1 MQDTS
6 PVDGFAPLSQAFAQ
20 DPYPAYAALRAQP
33 QPTYFADADLWLL
46 SRFDDVD
53 RAARSPQ
60 MVRDPGQIM
69 APEKL
74 RDLRREA
81 NWNDMPHH
89 ERFVQFSL
97 LETDGAVHD
106 RLRRIVLRDLARTGT
121 ERYLPM
127 IEGHIDDL
135 LDRLLESDEFDVV
148 TDLAAPLPGH
158 IIGQVLGV
166 PAADCPQLRSWS
178 ENIVQFFNVGRT
190 AEDKALA
197 EAATT
202 EFYFYLSAL
211 IVDRENTG
219 QDDLLAVL
227 MRARDAG
234 QLSADELI
242 STCMLILMAGHG
254 STIDVIGTG
263 FLALLQHP
271 EQQARWRAQP
281 DLTATAVQELFR
293 YESPLPFFHRYSTA
307 PTSFG
312 GRTFPAG
319 TKFGLLYGSANR
331 DETVFPRAS
340 ALDLAR
346 QPNRHLAFG
355 RGAHLCLGNHLARL
369 ELGILFGAL
378 FERTTRLEAIDSEP
392 AYKVGLSE
400 RGLERLPVRV
410 TRRAR
415 AGGTA

>member
-1 MQDTS
+1 MAPDSS
-6 PVDGFAPLSQAFAQ
+6 PADGFAPLSQAFAQ
-20 DPYPAYAALRAQP
+20 NPYRAYAALRARP
-33 QPTYFADADLWLL
+33 QPTYFAEADLWLL

-60 MVRDPGQIM
+60 MVRDPGQVI
-69 APEKL
+69 APETL
-74 RDLRREA
+74 RDLRRQA
-81 NWNDMPHH
+81 NWHEMPHH

-97 LETDGAVHD
+97 LETDGEVHD
-106 RLRRIVLRDLARTGT
+106 RLRRIVLRDLARSGA
-121 ERYLPM
+121 ERYRPM
-127 IEGHIDDL
+127 IEQHIGGL
-135 LDRLLESDEFDVV
+135 LDELLQQDQFDVV
-148 TDLAAPLPGH
+148 ADLAAPLPGH

-166 PAADCPQLRSWS
+166 PAADCPQLRCWS

-190 AEDKALA
+190 AAHKTLA
-197 EAATT
+197 ETATT
-202 EFYFYLSAL
+202 EFYFYLRAL
-211 IVDRENTG
+211 IADRQQSR

-227 MRARDAG
+227 LRARDAG

-271 EQQARWRAQP
+271 QQQALWRADP
-281 DLTATAVQELFR
+281 GLTTTAVQELFR

-307 PTSFG
+307 PETFG
-312 GRTFPAG
+312 GQRFPAG

-331 DETVFPRAS
+331 DEAAFARAGE
-340 ALDLAR
+340 LDLAR
-346 QPNRHLAFG
+346 RPNRHLAFG

-378 FERTTRLEAIDSEP
+378 FERTTGFDAVDDEP
-392 AYKVGLSE
+392 QYKVGLSE
-400 RGLERLPVRV
+400 RGLQSLPVRV
-410 TRRAR
+410 SRRR
-415 AGGTA
+415 